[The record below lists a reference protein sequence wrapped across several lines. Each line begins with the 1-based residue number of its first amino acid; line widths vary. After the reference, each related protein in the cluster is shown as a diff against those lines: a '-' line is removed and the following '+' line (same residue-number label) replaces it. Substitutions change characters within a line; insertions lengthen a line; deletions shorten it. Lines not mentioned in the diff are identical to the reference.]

1 MRNARNLLL
10 ISGAAFF
17 LWLGAAGTALV
28 SPAAAGGFNSWE
40 GADETVESPAAAFLK
55 KHGKLIFGAVP
66 VVMFVLY
73 ILIMGP
79 ADVAGAVR
87 HTGGMHRHR
96 GWGRGFGSNGG
107 FGGNITTKN
116 PWE

>member
-10 ISGAAFF
+10 ISGAALF
-17 LWLGAAGTALV
+17 LWLGAPGLAPV
-28 SPAAAGGFNSWE
+28 PPAAAGSFNSWE
-40 GADETVESPAAAFLK
+40 GADETPDSPAADFLR
-55 KHGKLIFGAVP
+55 KHGKLLFGAIP
-66 VVMFVLY
+66 VAMFILY

-79 ADVAGAVR
+79 ADVAGAARYTSRANR
-87 HTGGMHRHR
+87 HHGF
-96 GWGRGFGSNGG
+96 GRGFGNNGG